1 MAMIIVAPAMA
12 AVTISAVE
20 DGTDP
25 TAFTLE
31 WAATGADAD
40 VTSTYSLISGMAI
53 NVSISAGTMDILAG
67 YKTDGESTNAS
78 PGYGIYPGS
87 IVFDAGSNMT
97 SSGDPIAPAA
107 DPGALGDLPGNACT
121 VEAGSLFDADAVPSD
136 EPLASGVI
144 CKFKVS
150 GLAGGE
156 SSTVSLAAESVHRKG
171 IVMRDGNAPSSLSF
185 VGVVLTEPVVALGPA
200 CWNISPGQDTQCHGD
215 SDGDTDVDGTDF
227 LAFKASWAKSYGDAA
242 YDPCADNDRDGD
254 VDGTDF
260 LEFKANWATS
270 PTADCVTGGTWPPT
284 P

>member
-107 DPGALGDLPGNACT
+107 DPGALGDLPGQACT
-121 VEAGSLFDADAVPSD
+121 VEAGALFDADAVPSD

-144 CKFKVS
+144 CKFKIS
-150 GLAGGE
+150 GLAPLE

-185 VGVVLTEPVVALGPA
+185 VGVVLTEPGASYPA
-200 CWNISPGQDTQCHGD
+200 CWDNDAQCKGD
-215 SDGDTDVDGTDF
+215 ATGEGDVGLLDFNDLRDAWSTTKDVDVN
-227 LAFKASWAKSYGDAA
+227 
-242 YDPCADNDRDGD
+242 YDPCADFNRDGA
-254 VDGTDF
+254 VGLLDF
-260 LEFKANWATS
+260 NILRDNWSST
-270 PTADCVTGGTWPPT
+270 PVADCVDGDPLGIYP
-284 P
+284 